1 MKSVMKVSSIGGAV
15 FALALS
21 LSTFLISGCGYHMGS
36 LMHPQ
41 IKTIAVGPVKNDTLE
56 PYGSAAMRGA
66 LCEQFMRDGSLKVAS
81 LEKADCILYGRIT
94 EVKTNGTMEDSTDN
108 GQTYRAAMWTA
119 TVTFEFEVVVP
130 GRKKPLVGKRIVS
143 GTAQF
148 QVMVDQNTTRRRGL
162 KQACADAA
170 RQAVIYTVEAW

>member
-1 MKSVMKVSSIGGAV
+1 MNRAGIKGFASVL
-15 FALALS
+15 ALALAMAS
-21 LSTFLISGCGYHMGS
+21 IPGCGYQMGS
-36 LMHPQ
+36 IMHPQ
-41 IKTIAVGPVKNDTLE
+41 IKTIAIAPIKNETLE

-66 LCEQFMRDGSLKVAS
+66 LCEQFVVDGSLKVTS

-94 EVKTNGTMEDSTDN
+94 NVKARGTLEDAFDN
-108 GQTYRAAMWTA
+108 GQTYRAAEWTA
-119 TVTFEFEVVVP
+119 TVTFEFEVVIP
-130 GRKKPLVGKRIVS
+130 GRKKPLIEKRIVS

-148 QVMVDQNTTRRRGL
+148 QVMADQQATRRRGM

>member
-1 MKSVMKVSSIGGAV
+1 MFRMIDKKFLVAV
-15 FALALS
+15 CALS
-21 LSTFLISGCGYHMGS
+21 LLCLSGCGYHMGS

-41 IKTIAVGPVKNDTLE
+41 IKTIAIGPVKNDTLE
-56 PYGSAAMRGA
+56 PYGSAAMRAA
-66 LCEQFMRDGSLKVAS
+66 LCEQFMVDGSLKVTS

-94 EVKTNGTMEDSTDN
+94 RVTTTGTLEDSRDG
-108 GQTYRAAMWTA
+108 GQTYRAAQWRA
-119 TVTFEFEVVVP
+119 NVTFEFEVLIP
-130 GRKKPLVGKRIVS
+130 GRKDPLINKRIVN

-148 QVMVDQNTTRRRGL
+148 QVMVDQDTTRRRGM